1 MHLII
6 KNMHA
11 FTFRKR
17 GIRSDRRRMRVI
29 LKEPC
34 LDIVHVRVRFDRV
47 NFDLAIIVIILFFI
61 HEYCI

>member
-17 GIRSDRRRMRVI
+17 GIRSDWRRMRVI

-34 LDIVHVRVRFDRV
+34 LDIVHVRVQV
-47 NFDLAIIVIILFFI
+47 
-61 HEYCI
+61 